1 MLNNSSGA
9 PQHLFDFD
17 VTPPPSSPP
26 GRSHV
31 HRLVLSIFPGID
43 LLGTAFEMEGF
54 HVLRGP
60 DPLWGGDVRDFNP
73 PRGVFEGIIGGPPCQ
88 DFSAARRSRP
98 TGAGVTMLQEF
109 IRVVEEAEPLWFLM
123 ENTPRVP
130 DVTARGY
137 SMQRFFLDA
146 RECGSVQRRHR
157 RFQFGDL
164 AGKVLVFPP
173 PTPKRRD
180 AAPCCMATEGTKK
193 DRRSWEDF
201 CELQGLPR
209 SFDLPGLGVQA
220 AYRAVGNGV
229 PIPMGRTIAR
239 AILNRVASEL
249 VRICVCGCGRL
260 TSSTAAHAS
269 ASCRK
274 RMERARRDRAAFPGP
289 RNVTP

>member
-1 MLNNSSGA
+1 MLNTSSVAGKK
-9 PQHLFDFD
+9 LIDFN
-17 VTPPPSSPP
+17 VTPPPPSPP

-31 HRLVLSIFPGID
+31 PRLVLSIFPGID
-43 LLGTAFEMEGF
+43 LLGTAFELEGF

-60 DPLWGGDVRDFNP
+60 DPLWGGDVRAFFP

-88 DFSAARRSRP
+88 DFSSARRSRP
-98 TGAGVTMLQEF
+98 TGAGMAMLQEF
-109 IRVVEEAEPLWFLM
+109 IRVVEEAEPQWFLM

-137 SMQRFFLDA
+137 LMQRFFLDA

-157 RFQFGDL
+157 RFQWGSAEREVVIFGPP
-164 AGKVLVFPP
+164 APKV
-173 PTPKRRD
+173 RD

-201 CELQGLPR
+201 CEMQGLPR

-229 PIPMGRTIAR
+229 PIPMGRSIAR
-239 AILNRVASEL
+239 SILNRVASDL

-274 RMERARRDRAAFPGP
+274 RMERSRRDRAALTGP
-289 RNVTP
+289 RNVTA